1 MSIYNLNAL
10 FKPKRIAIVHHPKD
24 KDLSEV
30 LFRNLILR
38 NFKGTVYPISPDG
51 ESFFGIEPYP
61 NLLAVPKE
69 IDLCILAGGV
79 EHWLEEV
86 ENCKR
91 KGVKALLLIHPD
103 FNFRVPNATDLLQW
117 I

>member
-1 MSIYNLNAL
+1 MSIYNLNSL

-30 LFRNLILR
+30 LFKNLILK

-61 NLLAVPKE
+61 NLGSSFKSLDTVAT
-69 IDLCILAGGV
+69 AG
-79 EHWLEEV
+79 
-86 ENCKR
+86 
-91 KGVKALLLIHPD
+91 
-103 FNFRVPNATDLLQW
+103 
-117 I
+117 